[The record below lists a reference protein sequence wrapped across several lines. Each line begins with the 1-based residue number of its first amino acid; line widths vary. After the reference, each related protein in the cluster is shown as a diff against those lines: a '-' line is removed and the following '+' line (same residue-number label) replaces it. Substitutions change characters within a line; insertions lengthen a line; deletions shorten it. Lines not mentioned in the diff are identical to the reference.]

1 MVLEPRPSPIFFE
14 TLLDKER
21 AGNTEPDAISFSF
34 LKLADGLFVVV
45 NMPPTAFVVRAG
57 EVKPLPGFF
66 AGLRSPSPDWPP
78 EMFYVSSLSGTLDP
92 LSFDIYA
99 PATEYR
105 DGVSGKPGRWKTRS
119 GRRTGAKATQPAWV
133 VPETIS
139 EPLTTQKGARLYE
152 VAPEAFAPAR
162 VGFSFRFDGPA
173 RGEKLPVPA
182 PGTNGCRFAV
192 LGHPLLTQNADG
204 SLMGLGTLCTSGD
217 DEISTSKLDGIAPL
231 FQWISPRL
239 THGQLAVERWVDGK
253 SVVLPLPGAERVAD
267 FAPFDFV
274 RVAKPG
280 GESLYVASQVVGA
293 KGNEGYLAEFDGAGF
308 RNVTPPGPPE
318 LFKTFV
324 SSTNDL
330 YLLHQAGSYRR
341 RGDAWQRIEL
351 QRSKD
356 CGKDWMSSAVET
368 STGLLLLH
376 GGVGCLWTLER
387 DAVVASLVPLEEG
400 HFIDEML
407 PHLGELYVVFSTP
420 RGPELTRLRRR

>member
-21 AGNTEPDAISFSF
+21 AGNTEPDPISFSF

-217 DEISTSKLDGIAPL
+217 DEISTSKLDGIAPP

-308 RNVTPPGPPE
+308 RNVTPPGPPGA
-318 LFKTFV
+318 LQDV
-324 SSTNDL
+324 R
-330 YLLHQAGSYRR
+330 LLHERPLPPPPSGQLPPPRRRVAADRAAALQGLRQGLDELRRRDVDRAPAPPRRRRLSVDARERR
-341 RGDAWQRIEL
+341 RGRQP
-351 QRSKD
+351 
-356 CGKDWMSSAVET
+356 GSAR
-368 STGLLLLH
+368 GGPLH
-376 GGVGCLWTLER
+376 RR
-387 DAVVASLVPLEEG
+387 DAPS
-400 HFIDEML
+400 
-407 PHLGELYVVFSTP
+407 P
-420 RGPELTRLRRR
+420 R

>member
-217 DEISTSKLDGIAPL
+217 DEISTSKLDGIAPP

-308 RNVTPPGPPE
+308 RNVTPPGPPGA
-318 LFKTFV
+318 LQDV
-324 SSTNDL
+324 R
-330 YLLHQAGSYRR
+330 LLHERPLPPPPSGQLPPPRRRVAADRAAALQGLRQGLDELRRRDVDRAPAPPRRRRLSVDARERR
-341 RGDAWQRIEL
+341 RGRQP
-351 QRSKD
+351 
-356 CGKDWMSSAVET
+356 GSAR
-368 STGLLLLH
+368 GGPLH
-376 GGVGCLWTLER
+376 RR
-387 DAVVASLVPLEEG
+387 DAPS
-400 HFIDEML
+400 
-407 PHLGELYVVFSTP
+407 P
-420 RGPELTRLRRR
+420 R